1 MILADKIHIELCYTS
16 GKVGIIDIIY
26 TDFLGGAGTA
36 VRIQRLLPLEECSF
50 PSPDGEQLP
59 FGKQYLPAILKYSR
73 VVASEA
79 LKKQAL
85 MPELGADY
93 EKRLLAELDRHLV
106 AIDEKKRLLQDLMDR
121 VPRDE
126 VASAEYFST
135 RVNAAMDDLRA
146 LVDECEGLVDE
157 EMWPVPSY
165 GRMLTQNA
173 EKFGARGV

>member
-1 MILADKIHIELCYTS
+1 MKVYTREEMRSRYEILMENYSKVKAIEANTMLDMT
-16 GKVGIIDIIY
+16 
-26 TDFLGGAGTA
+26 
-36 VRIQRLLPLEECSF
+36 
-50 PSPDGEQLP
+50 
-59 FGKQYLPAILKYSR
+59 GKQYLPAILKYSR

-173 EKFGARGV
+173 EKFGARGE